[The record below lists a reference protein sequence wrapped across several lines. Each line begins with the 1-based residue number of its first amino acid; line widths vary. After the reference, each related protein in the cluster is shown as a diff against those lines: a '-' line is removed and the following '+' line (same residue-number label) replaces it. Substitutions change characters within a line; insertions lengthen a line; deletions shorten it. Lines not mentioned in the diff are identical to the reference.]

1 MAISGTQ
8 TFNLEIVDI
17 IEDAYERAGL
27 KLESGYDFRTGRRAI
42 DLLMLEW
49 QNRNIDIWMVEELYW
64 DAYNDGGP
72 GSDKIEAEALWNL
85 TNDVSEYQVRT
96 GTVELLDVVIR
107 TGDGA
112 GTTAGTDKGKFSTDW
127 SDTRLNRLSERAY
140 ATIQNKQTRAS
151 TGATPTSYYVKTH
164 EILDVSVDGDGAT
177 VPQKMSI
184 ELYPSPGTGSGESGG
199 ADFNLIYWRTKRIA
213 DTGTPGSNTIEVPG
227 QYLPALVSGLAYN
240 VALKH
245 GEVGGR
251 IAALKT
257 DYDEQIMLLGK
268 KASVNNEGQTVVP
281 VQQTPAPQQYPVVK
295 GRDGGV
301 RIVKSTGRR

>member
-85 TNDVSEYQVRT
+85 TNSVSEYQVRT

-107 TGDGA
+107 TGATA
-112 GTTAGTDKGKFSTDW
+112 GTTAGTDKGKFSTAW

-164 EILDVSVDGDGAT
+164 EILDVSVDGDGPRYRRRCQSSCTRLPARAR
-177 VPQKMSI
+177 
-184 ELYPSPGTGSGESGG
+184 ES
-199 ADFNLIYWRTKRIA
+199 R
-213 DTGTPGSNTIEVPG
+213 EVPTSI
-227 QYLPALVSGLAYN
+227 L
-240 VALKH
+240 
-245 GEVGGR
+245 
-251 IAALKT
+251 
-257 DYDEQIMLLGK
+257 
-268 KASVNNEGQTVVP
+268 
-281 VQQTPAPQQYPVVK
+281 
-295 GRDGGV
+295 
-301 RIVKSTGRR
+301 STGGPSALPTRAHRDRTRSRCRGSTSLLLFRGSPTTWR